1 MTYGLASPARI
12 YRKALLRHEKIAHR
26 FDIISCYY
34 LRLYD
39 ELVEK
44 EITMANISS
53 EDFIFVIGCGSIPA
67 TPALI
72 AMKTKARI
80 VSIDK
85 DLKAISRASKFIK
98 TLDLQNVI
106 KLEHAD
112 ALYFPVENFDVIFVL
127 YGVRQQK
134 EILNYFSTR
143 LTNGRTEGYNRKA
156 KLIQRCAYGFRNF
169 ENYRLKLLYM
179 CR

>member
-1 MTYGLASPARI
+1 
-12 YRKALLRHEKIAHR
+12 
-26 FDIISCYY
+26 
-34 LRLYD
+34 
-39 ELVEK
+39 
-44 EITMANISS
+44 
-53 EDFIFVIGCGSIPA
+53 
-67 TPALI
+67 
-72 AMKTKARI
+72 MKTKARI

-134 EILNYFSTR
+134 EILNYLSNNMNDRARIVFRTTTDSR
-143 LTNGRTEGYNRKA
+143 GR
-156 KLIQRCAYGFRNF
+156 IQGGRIDLSNLF
-169 ENYRLKLLYM
+169 EIKNHIKSETLGQTDSFLLYKKISN
-179 CR
+179 